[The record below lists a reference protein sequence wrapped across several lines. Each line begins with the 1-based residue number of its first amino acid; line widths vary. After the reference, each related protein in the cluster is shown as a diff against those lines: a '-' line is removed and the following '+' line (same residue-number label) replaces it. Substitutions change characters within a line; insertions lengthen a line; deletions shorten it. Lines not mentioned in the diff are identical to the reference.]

1 MKYLLYGALASLGFI
16 IFLAAITE
24 LLGVSDYTYIAICM
38 VFGTVVTCTLYILE
52 SVHNLRRDLNQN
64 KDINN

>member
-1 MKYLLYGALASLGFI
+1 MIYLLYGALASLGFF

-38 VFGTVVTCTLYILE
+38 LFGTVVTCT
-52 SVHNLRRDLNQN
+52 S
-64 KDINN
+64 